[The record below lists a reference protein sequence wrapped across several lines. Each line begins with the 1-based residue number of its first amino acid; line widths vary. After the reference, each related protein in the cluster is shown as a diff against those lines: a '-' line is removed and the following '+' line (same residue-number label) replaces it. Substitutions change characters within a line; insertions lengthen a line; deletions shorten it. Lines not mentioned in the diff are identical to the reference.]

1 MVRAQRQRN
10 SRATSTA
17 SLARLVAGFSDVVA
31 GFCVRAVPGFSV
43 ATLSAAAISVV
54 VGAAFVV
61 AFVAGCGGGSNSSGG
76 GGGSTAITVSVT
88 PNPATVAVGTNQEF
102 MATVSNDSKNAGVSW
117 ALSCA
122 TPNGCGSLSFL
133 SPGSSI
139 RVVVYTAP
147 ATVPTPAT
155 ATITA
160 TSISDKTKSATATV
174 TIGPAISVSL
184 SPATATVPVNA
195 TAPFTATVAND
206 FSKQGVAWSFS
217 GSGCSA
223 ATCGSLSAE
232 TSASGTPITFT
243 APGAIPSPATVTL
256 TAASIEDNTKSAST
270 TITIVASTTG
280 GATVTITPKAGGFV
294 IGQVATLTA
303 TVANDSSGAG
313 VTWTAS
319 SGTVTPVTATTAT
332 FTAPNSPGSGITVT
346 ATSKANTTA
355 SATGTYGIT
364 DLPGVTT
371 YHNDGDR
378 DGVNNQEYVLT
389 TSNVKSGTFGK
400 LFSCSADGALFA
412 QPLWVPNVNIGGGVH
427 NVIVAATMRDSV
439 FVFDADASPCVTY
452 WHQTLIPTGE
462 TYGNWNDV
470 GNDDIYPDIGIL
482 GTPVIDPSTNNIFVV
497 TKTKTNATTYH
508 QRIHALSMAT
518 GAEVSGGPV
527 DITATNVTSTGNC
540 EGGTTMVFDPLWENQ
555 RPGLAIANGSV
566 YVAWASHGDTAVW
579 HGWVVGFNT
588 SNLSISGLWN
598 DTLAAV
604 SGETDCR
611 GGIWMSG
618 GAPAVD
624 KDNNIYVLTGNG
636 AFNGTTSFGDS
647 FVKLTTP
654 VLSVADYFTPFNEN
668 TMQSTDADLGSS
680 GTSVLFDQTAGPSL
694 MIGGSKNGVIYVVDR
709 TNMGHHN
716 ATTDAVVQEWTA
728 DGKSF
733 STPAFWN
740 NTLYYFGIQFGASHQ
755 GEMFPFDTGMGMFT
769 TTPSAST
776 TSLFRFTGAT
786 PSISASSPTTDGIVW
801 ALETGSHGTD
811 HGAALAGPAVLHAFD
826 ATNIATEL
834 WNSSTVPSD
843 VAGNAVKFT
852 VPTIANGKVYVPTR
866 GNDDTEGG
874 GTIFG
879 EVDVYGLIP

>member
-1 MVRAQRQRN
+1 
-10 SRATSTA
+10 
-17 SLARLVAGFSDVVA
+17 
-31 GFCVRAVPGFSV
+31 
-43 ATLSAAAISVV
+43 
-54 VGAAFVV
+54 
-61 AFVAGCGGGSNSSGG
+61 
-76 GGGSTAITVSVT
+76 
-88 PNPATVAVGTNQEF
+88 
-102 MATVSNDSKNAGVSW
+102 
-117 ALSCA
+117 
-122 TPNGCGSLSFL
+122 
-133 SPGSSI
+133 
-139 RVVVYTAP
+139 
-147 ATVPTPAT
+147 
-155 ATITA
+155 
-160 TSISDKTKSATATV
+160 
-174 TIGPAISVSL
+174 
-184 SPATATVPVNA
+184 
-195 TAPFTATVAND
+195 
-206 FSKQGVAWSFS
+206 
-217 GSGCSA
+217 
-223 ATCGSLSAE
+223 
-232 TSASGTPITFT
+232 
-243 APGAIPSPATVTL
+243 
-256 TAASIEDNTKSAST
+256 
-270 TITIVASTTG
+270 
-280 GATVTITPKAGGFV
+280 
-294 IGQVATLTA
+294 
-303 TVANDSSGAG
+303 
-313 VTWTAS
+313 
-319 SGTVTPVTATTAT
+319 
-332 FTAPNSPGSGITVT
+332 
-346 ATSKANTTA
+346 
-355 SATGTYGIT
+355 
-364 DLPGVTT
+364 VTT

-378 DGVNNQEYVLT
+378 DGVNNQEYVLDK
-389 TSNVKSGTFGK
+389 SNVKSGTFGK

-452 WHQTLIPTGE
+452 WHTTLIPTGE

-470 GNDDIYPDIGIL
+470 GNDDIFPDIGIL

-518 GAEVSGGPV
+518 GAEALGGPV

-540 EGGTTMVFDPLWENQ
+540 EGGSSMVFDPLWENQ

-588 SNLSISGLWN
+588 SNLSISAVWN
-598 DTLAAV
+598 DTLNAV
-604 SGETDCR
+604 SGEIGCR

-624 KDNNIYVLTGNG
+624 KNNNIYVLTGNG
-636 AFNGTTSFGDS
+636 AFDGMGSYGDS

-654 VLSVADYFTPFNEN
+654 TLSVADYFTPFNEN

-680 GTSVLFDQTAGPSL
+680 GTSVLFDQTAGPSY

-716 ATTDAVVQEWTA
+716 TTTDAVVQEWTA

-740 NTLYYFGIQFGASHQ
+740 NTLYYFGIQFGTSHQ

-776 TSLFRFTGAT
+776 TSQFRFTGAT

-834 WNSSTVPSD
+834 WNSSTNAGD
-843 VAGNAVKFT
+843 AAGNAVKFT

>member
-1 MVRAQRQRN
+1 MERAQRQRG
-10 SRATSTA
+10 RRTMC
-17 SLARLVAGFSDVVA
+17 VVA
-31 GFCVRAVPGFSV
+31 
-43 ATLSAAAISVV
+43 
-54 VGAAFVV
+54 AFFVT
-61 AFVAGCGGGSNSSGG
+61 FVAGCGGSSTTSGG
-76 GGGSTAITVSVT
+76 GGSPPIGVTVTPVTATVVVGKTQMFTATVSNDSANKGVTWALSCATANGCGSVSATSSASGTAVTYAAPATT
-88 PNPATVAVGTNQEF
+88 PNPATVTIAATSVSDGTKSAS
-102 MATVSNDSKNAGVSW
+102 ATITIGSSAPPAGVSVT
-117 ALSCA
+117 LSQ
-122 TPNGCGSLSFL
+122 T
-133 SPGSSI
+133 
-139 RVVVYTAP
+139 T
-147 ATVPTPAT
+147 ATVAVNAT
-155 ATITA
+155 TTF
-160 TSISDKTKSATATV
+160 TATV
-174 TIGPAISVSL
+174 TGDPS
-184 SPATATVPVNA
+184 NE
-195 TAPFTATVAND
+195 
-206 FSKQGVAWSFS
+206 GVTWTLA
-217 GSGCSA
+217 GAECGG
-223 ATCGSLSAE
+223 ATCGGLSAA
-232 TSASGTPITFT
+232 TSASGTPIVYT
-243 APGAIPSPATVTL
+243 APGVAPSPPIVTL
-256 TAASIEDNTKSAST
+256 TATSVADTTKSAIAM
-270 TITIVASTTG
+270 ITISTASAG
-280 GATVTITPKAGGFV
+280 GVSVTISSSVGGFV
-294 IGQVATLTA
+294 VGQVATLTA
-303 TVANDSSGAG
+303 TVTNDTGAG

-319 SGTVTPVTATTAT
+319 SGTVTPVTATTAK

-346 ATSKANTTA
+346 ATSKADTTK
-355 SATGTYGIT
+355 SATATFGIT
-364 DLPGVTT
+364 DLLGVTT
-371 YHNDGDR
+371 YHNDGSR

-400 LFSCSADGALFA
+400 LFSCAADGALFA

-439 FVFDADASPCVTY
+439 FVFDADANPCVTY

-508 QRIHALSMAT
+508 QRIHALGMAT
-518 GAEVSGGPV
+518 GAEASGGPV

-540 EGGTTMVFDPLWENQ
+540 EGGSTMVFDPLWENQ
-555 RPGLAIANGSV
+555 RPGLAIANGVV

-588 SNLSISGLWN
+588 SNLNISSVWN
-598 DTLAAV
+598 DTLIAV
-604 SGETDCR
+604 SGEIGCR

-624 KDNNIYVLTGNG
+624 KDNNLYVLTGNG
-636 AFNGTTSFGDS
+636 AFDGVGSFGDS

-654 VLSVADYFTPFNEN
+654 VLNVSDYFTPFNEN

-709 TNMGHHN
+709 ANMGHHN
-716 ATTDAVVQEWTA
+716 TTTDMVVQEWTA

-740 NTLYYFGIQFGASHQ
+740 NTLYYFGIQFGTSHQ

-826 ATNIATEL
+826 ATNIGTEL

-843 VAGNAVKFT
+843 AAGNAVKFT

>member
-1 MVRAQRQRN
+1 
-10 SRATSTA
+10 
-17 SLARLVAGFSDVVA
+17 
-31 GFCVRAVPGFSV
+31 
-43 ATLSAAAISVV
+43 
-54 VGAAFVV
+54 
-61 AFVAGCGGGSNSSGG
+61 
-76 GGGSTAITVSVT
+76 
-88 PNPATVAVGTNQEF
+88 
-102 MATVSNDSKNAGVSW
+102 
-117 ALSCA
+117 
-122 TPNGCGSLSFL
+122 
-133 SPGSSI
+133 
-139 RVVVYTAP
+139 
-147 ATVPTPAT
+147 
-155 ATITA
+155 
-160 TSISDKTKSATATV
+160 
-174 TIGPAISVSL
+174 
-184 SPATATVPVNA
+184 
-195 TAPFTATVAND
+195 
-206 FSKQGVAWSFS
+206 
-217 GSGCSA
+217 
-223 ATCGSLSAE
+223 
-232 TSASGTPITFT
+232 
-243 APGAIPSPATVTL
+243 
-256 TAASIEDNTKSAST
+256 
-270 TITIVASTTG
+270 
-280 GATVTITPKAGGFV
+280 
-294 IGQVATLTA
+294 
-303 TVANDSSGAG
+303 
-313 VTWTAS
+313 
-319 SGTVTPVTATTAT
+319 VTATTAK

-346 ATSKANTTA
+346 ATSKADTTK
-355 SATGTYGIT
+355 SATATFGIT

-378 DGVNNQEYVLT
+378 DGVNNQEYVLDK
-389 TSNVKSGTFGK
+389 SNVKSGTFGK

-452 WHQTLIPTGE
+452 WHTTLIPTGE

-470 GNDDIYPDIGIL
+470 GNDDIFPDIGIL

-518 GAEVSGGPV
+518 GAEALGGPV

-540 EGGTTMVFDPLWENQ
+540 EGGSSMVFDPLWENQ

-588 SNLSISGLWN
+588 SNLSISAVWN
-598 DTLAAV
+598 DTLNAV
-604 SGETDCR
+604 SGEIGCR

-624 KDNNIYVLTGNG
+624 KNNNIYVLTGNG
-636 AFNGTTSFGDS
+636 AFDGMGSYGDS

-654 VLSVADYFTPFNEN
+654 TLSVADYFTPFNEN

-680 GTSVLFDQTAGPSL
+680 GTSVLFDQTAGPSY

-716 ATTDAVVQEWTA
+716 TTTDAVVQEWTA

-740 NTLYYFGIQFGASHQ
+740 NTLYYFGIQFGTSHQ

-776 TSLFRFTGAT
+776 TSQFRFTGAT

-834 WNSSTVPSD
+834 WNSSTNAGD
-843 VAGNAVKFT
+843 AAGNAVKFT